1 MGVFKAGPNVQ
12 TQDFRAGDVGYIPRN
27 QGHYLQNTGTTDLQ
41 VLALFRAPEYQE
53 IPLSEWLVR
62 TPPALVAQHF
72 NIDPSV
78 LAKFPQNAP
87 GILPA

>member
-1 MGVFKAGPNVQ
+1 MRKLCRSGIDIAP
-12 TQDFRAGDVGYIPRN
+12 
-27 QGHYLQNTGTTDLQ
+27 
-41 VLALFRAPEYQE
+41 LALGGNVFGWTLEYQE
-53 IPLSEWLVR
+53 VSLSEWLVR

-78 LAKFPQNAP
+78 PARFPQNAP